1 MKKLSKLFAGIAMMA
16 GVVLCAHANA
26 ETLKVAS
33 TPTGV
38 PFTFLDTKTDKITGV
53 MVDIMAAVGKEAGYD
68 VTTVPLAWS
77 ALIPSL
83 TTGKVDA
90 VAAAM
95 FITPERLKV
104 VDFTDPVYQYGEG
117 LIVPKSD
124 TKDYVSF
131 ADLKGKT
138 VGGQIGTPFLK
149 ALQDSGLFA
158 EVKVY
163 ETLQDMLRDINTGR
177 LDAGVADYPILA
189 YQVSHGGFNNT
200 RLVTSYKAVMPGK
213 VGIALQK
220 DHPERVAKLNA
231 AITKLKADGTID
243 TIVKKWGL

>member
-1 MKKLSKLFAGIAMMA
+1 MRNWLGFFAGIAMVA
-16 GVVLCAHANA
+16 GVTLSGTAGA
-26 ETLKVAS
+26 ETLKVGS

-38 PFTFLDTKTDKITGV
+38 PFTFLDTKTGTITGV
-53 MVDIMAAVGKEAGYD
+53 MVDIMSLVGKEAGD
-68 VTTVPLAWS
+68 NVTTVPLAWS

-83 TTGKVDA
+83 TTGKIDA

-95 FITPERLKV
+95 FITPDRQKV

-124 TKDYVSF
+124 TKNYVSF
-131 ADLKGKT
+131 ADLKGKV
-138 VGGQIGTPFLK
+138 VGAQIGTPFLK

-163 ETLQDMLRDINTGR
+163 ETLQDLLRDTNTGR
-177 LDAGVADYPILA
+177 VDAAVADYPILA

-200 RLVTSYKAVMPGK
+200 RLVTSYKPVMPGQI
-213 VGIALQK
+213 GIAVQK
-220 DHPERVAKLNA
+220 GHPERIAKLNA
-231 AITKLKADGTID
+231 AIAKVKADGRID
-243 TIVKKWGL
+243 AVVKKWGL